1 MPQAAARPM
10 SDRALSG
17 QSLSTAEE
25 IRRCAARRF
34 CRDGYASTSVRA
46 IAADAGVDPALVI
59 RYYGSK
65 EELFLKT
72 LPVQGFWDDMLA
84 GPLQSL
90 GERLVDFVLSRAS
103 DEMLRIHTTLV
114 RASDSP
120 AVRARL
126 YEIVDR
132 SFIELLSERLP
143 GPDPVL
149 RARLI
154 AAQVGGLLQSLSIS
168 DEALRDYDRAT
179 VATVYGQAIQ
189 STVGLKSAHRR

>member
-1 MPQAAARPM
+1 MPDAAAGPAAERV
-10 SDRALSG
+10 LSG
-17 QSLSTAEE
+17 RSLSTAEA

-34 CRDGYASTSVRA
+34 WRDGYASTSVRS

-59 RYYGSK
+59 RYYRSK

-72 LPVQGFWDDMLA
+72 LPVHGFWDDVLA
-84 GPLQSL
+84 GPLDTL
-90 GERLVDFVLSRAS
+90 GTRLVDFVLSRAS

-120 AVRARL
+120 AVRSQL
-126 YEIVDR
+126 YQIVDS
-132 SFIELLSERLP
+132 SFIEVLRDRLP

-154 AAQVGGLLQSLSIS
+154 AAQIGGLLQSLSIS
-168 DEALRDYDRAT
+168 DKALRDYDPAT
-179 VATVYGQAIQ
+179 VVAVYGQAIQ
-189 STVGLKSAHRR
+189 SSVGV